1 MNWRFFTK
9 PRVAWLVGACGVVA
23 ATALLFAAAAAPEHG
38 HADHKDDHH
47 EHGERGHDDPG
58 HDGHAD
64 EVKLTAE
71 AIEQHRIRVGPVTRR
86 ALRPTFTAPARL
98 ALNGE
103 AVAHVGCAVKGRVA
117 ELRAKVGDAVKQ
129 GDVLLVVESPELG
142 EAQLDFVQKRAAV
155 GAAGLLFEAAQSSL
169 ERAKKLYDGS
179 QGITLAELQK
189 RETELKT
196 AAVNVR
202 AARTAATAAGNR
214 LRLLGMGQAEVDQ
227 LAETEQIHP
236 QFAVRTPIGGRVT
249 EREVT
254 LGELVAPEDDR
265 LLVVA
270 DMTKLWVLADVPEA
284 RLKGLKPQ
292 SEARVTLAAMPG
304 EKLAGVV
311 SFFSH
316 AVDPATRTATV
327 RVEVDNPDGQLRP
340 GMFGSVEITAGGD
353 DAGAHVLAVP
363 DEAVQ
368 TVEGGP
374 AVFVPV
380 EGEENTFARRAV
392 TVGNR
397 VGDWV
402 PVLSGLKEG
411 DPVVVSGTFVLKAD
425 LGKAGAA
432 HEH

>member
-1 MNWRFFTK
+1 MNCRFLTK
-9 PRVAWLVGACGVVA
+9 PSGVWTVVA
-23 ATALLFAAAAAPEHG
+23 CAVIAAALLIRAAAAPDHG
-38 HADHKDDHH
+38 HGDHADDHH
-47 EHGERGHDDPG
+47 GHSDHE
-58 HDGHAD
+58 HDGHTD
-64 EVKLTAE
+64 EVKLTPE
-71 AIEQHRIRVGPVTRR
+71 AVERHRIRVEPARKR
-86 ALRPTFTAPARL
+86 ALRPTFSAPARL
-98 ALNGE
+98 ALSAE
-103 AVAHVGCAVKGRVA
+103 AVAHVGSAVKGRVA
-117 ELRAKVGDAVKQ
+117 ELKAKVGDTVKR

-142 EAQLDFVQKRAAV
+142 EAQLDFVQRRAAV
-155 GAAGLLFEAAQSSL
+155 GAAELLFEAARTSL
-169 ERAKKLYDGS
+169 ERAKKLYEGS

-189 RETELKT
+189 RETESKT
-196 AAVNVR
+196 AEVNVR
-202 AARTAATAAGNR
+202 TARTAVTAAGHR
-214 LRLLGMGQAEVDQ
+214 LRLLGMGEAEVDQ
-227 LAETEQIHP
+227 LGKTEQINP
-236 QFAVRTPIGGRVT
+236 QFAVRSPIGGRVT

-284 RLKGLKPQ
+284 KLKGLKPQ
-292 SEARVTLAAMPG
+292 AEARVTLAAMPG

-311 SFFSH
+311 SFVSH

-327 RVEVDNPDGQLRP
+327 RVEVDNPAGQLRP
-340 GMFGSVEITAGGD
+340 GMFGTIEITTAGD
-353 DAGAHVLAVP
+353 DAGAEVLAVP

-397 VGDWV
+397 VGGWV

-411 DPVVVSGTFVLKAD
+411 EPVVVSGTFVLKAD